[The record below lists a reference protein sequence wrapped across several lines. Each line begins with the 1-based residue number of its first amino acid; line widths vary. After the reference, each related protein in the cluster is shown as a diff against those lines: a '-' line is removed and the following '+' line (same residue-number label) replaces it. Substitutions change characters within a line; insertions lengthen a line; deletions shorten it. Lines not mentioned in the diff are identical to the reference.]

1 MNFRPLLPREFTLT
15 IRQIYF

>member
-1 MNFRPLLPREFTLT
+1 MNFRPLLPREFALT